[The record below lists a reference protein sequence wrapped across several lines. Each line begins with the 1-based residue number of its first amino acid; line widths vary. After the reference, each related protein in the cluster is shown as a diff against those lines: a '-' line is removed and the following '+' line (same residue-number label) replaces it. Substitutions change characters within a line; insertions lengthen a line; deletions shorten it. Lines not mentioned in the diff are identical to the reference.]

1 MNLNGVAE
9 IISILGVELAHAIIS
24 AYATAATI
32 RLVFAMVTRRPIKYA
47 RLIEGIGGLI
57 YLVGLIFWRYSD
69 YPGGYNYFLLTKSVG
84 LAMIIFPQL
93 IADLGGETNDR
104 DT

>member
-1 MNLNGVAE
+1 MSLSGVAE

-24 AYATAATI
+24 AYATVATI
-32 RLVFAMVTRRPIKYA
+32 RLVFALVTRSPIKHA

-57 YLVGLIFWRYSD
+57 YLVGLTFWRYGD
-69 YPGGYNYFLLTKSVG
+69 YPGGYNYFLLTESVG

-93 IADLGGETNDR
+93 IADLSGEANDR